1 VLRNDPVNIR
11 LSDVQTQLRGIYLAV
26 IVRKHMREGFM
37 ITQSIGN
44 AAAAYI
50 SAARSSLGRQASMPQ
65 PADFAGSVQISGA
78 ARAALAS
85 ETSAGDAGVQRRIDE
100 IKAKPGVFRTQE
112 DGDYLY
118 AHDKRFAE
126 IRDKSRDDGGA
137 ESLTAD
143 ELDYLQKAGGFVN
156 TMAELST
163 DEKALYDELVA
174 QGNTEAAAALN
185 LIAMSRIGMGGQQIT
200 LPNGRVFDP
209 TTTEITADNV
219 RNLFRYLHVD
229 ETGHTD
235 RLFESLTSYL
245 ERRDDAKTA
254 ARNRVDT

>member
-1 VLRNDPVNIR
+1 MPPPAEIAGSIHI
-11 LSDVQTQLRGIYLAV
+11 SD
-26 IVRKHMREGFM
+26 
-37 ITQSIGN
+37 
-44 AAAAYI
+44 
-50 SAARSSLGRQASMPQ
+50 AART
-65 PADFAGSVQISGA
+65 
-78 ARAALAS
+78 ALAD
-85 ETSAGDAGVQRRIDE
+85 ETSAGDAAVQRRIDE
-100 IKAKPGVFRTQE
+100 IKAKPGVHRTQE

-126 IRDKSRDDGGA
+126 IRDKSRGYGGP

-163 DEKALYDELVA
+163 DEKVLYDELVA

-229 ETGHTD
+229 ETGRTD
-235 RLFESLTSYL
+235 QMFEALAFYL
-245 ERRDDAKTA
+245 DRRDDPATA
-254 ARNRVDT
+254 ARNRTDA

>member
-1 VLRNDPVNIR
+1 
-11 LSDVQTQLRGIYLAV
+11 
-26 IVRKHMREGFM
+26 M
-37 ITQSIGN
+37 ITQGIGN
-44 AAAAYI
+44 TVAAYI
-50 SAARSSLGRQASMPQ
+50 SAGRSSLGRQASTP
-65 PADFAGSVQISGA
+65 PSADIAGSIHISDA
-78 ARAALAS
+78 ARAALS
-85 ETSAGDAGVQRRIDE
+85 GETSAGDAAVQRRIDE
-100 IKAKPGVFRTQE
+100 IKAKPGIHRTQE

-126 IRDKSRDDGGA
+126 IRDKSRDYGGP

-156 TMAELST
+156 TMAELSA
-163 DEKALYDELVA
+163 DEKVLYDELVA

-229 ETGHTD
+229 ETGRTD
-235 RLFESLTSYL
+235 RMFEALASYL
-245 ERRDDAKTA
+245 DRRDDPATA
-254 ARNRVDT
+254 ARNRADA